1 MFEHSILQ
9 KLRTRDAL
17 TDVKRGGFVVLESVD
32 DRRAIRTQLL
42 KGDHCFILMG
52 TIIGSA
58 IIMANI
64 AAVDT
69 SDLDIMQGPPVRV
82 STEVDYMVSVRKLLG
97 TYLKKPDLFRAP
109 VAWLFSSNP
118 DSASYGLIQR
128 RISKVLQH
136 LHIELQVGR
145 EYYCCGSS
153 HPLLALGYEYTVV
166 AVRHQTVLPEIYVE
180 GCLVYPKVYSGALT
194 LVKESLGIC
203 KLDPELRGRGCG
215 EHGECGNCD
224 DCCYVEATN
233 TVRLV
238 PSVSQSSTEEA

>member
-1 MFEHSILQ
+1 
-9 KLRTRDAL
+9 
-17 TDVKRGGFVVLESVD
+17 
-32 DRRAIRTQLL
+32 
-42 KGDHCFILMG
+42 MG

-69 SDLDIMQGPPVRV
+69 SDLTITRGPPVRI
-82 STEVDYMVSVRKLLG
+82 STEVDYIVSVRKLLG
-97 TYLKKPDLFRAP
+97 TYLKKPELFQAP

-136 LHIELQVGR
+136 LHVELRVGR
-145 EYYCCGSS
+145 EYCCYDPS

-166 AVRHQTVLPEIYVE
+166 AVRHQTVLPGIYVE

-203 KLDPELRGRGCG
+203 KLDPESGHGCSEHRGY
-215 EHGECGNCD
+215 GNSD
-224 DCCYVEATN
+224 DCCYVEAIGTAS
-233 TVRLV
+233 LV
-238 PSVSQSSTEEA
+238 PSVRQSSTEEA